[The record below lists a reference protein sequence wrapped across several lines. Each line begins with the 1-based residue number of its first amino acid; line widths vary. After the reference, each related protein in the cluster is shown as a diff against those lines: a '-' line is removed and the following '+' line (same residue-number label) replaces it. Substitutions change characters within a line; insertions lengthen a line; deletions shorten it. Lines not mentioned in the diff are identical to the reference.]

1 MGARPRSIP
10 TKALSAKPV
19 ARDKTAP
26 TKVQVYL
33 SKPGLGAALAREAG
47 FRKMSLSQ
55 AAEAILERGLKG
67 RIEADAD
74 DRLLTLERRLSD
86 HMRLTA
92 RDLFMLEELTFI
104 ALRTLI
110 SRVPEHPGEQDA
122 TYRAGVDMAM
132 EAVLDELSRK
142 VRAGR
147 LQFEQALRET
157 ETPAPSSVADP
168 ANDAQPLLDGK
179 A

>member
-1 MGARPRSIP
+1 MGARPRSLP
-10 TKALSAKPV
+10 AKAVSAKPV
-19 ARDKTAP
+19 PGNKGAP
-26 TKVQVYL
+26 SKVQVYL
-33 SKPGLGAALAREAG
+33 SRPGLGAALAREAG
-47 FRKMSLSQ
+47 FRKLSLSQ

-74 DRLLTLERRLSD
+74 DRLLILERRLSD

-110 SRVPEHPGEQDA
+110 SRLPEHPAEQEA
-122 TYRAGVDMAM
+122 SYRAGVDMAM

-147 LQFEQALRET
+147 LQFEEALRET
-157 ETPAPSSVADP
+157 GSPTSSLADP
-168 ANDAQPLLDGK
+168 ANDARPLLDGE

>member
-1 MGARPRSIP
+1 LHQIAALIYGFV
-10 TKALSAKPV
+10 ALSDP
-19 ARDKTAP
+19 
-26 TKVQVYL
+26 
-33 SKPGLGAALAREAG
+33 
-47 FRKMSLSQ
+47 
-55 AAEAILERGLKG
+55 
-67 RIEADAD
+67 AD
-74 DRLLTLERRLSD
+74 DSICWENALKLEQRLSD

-110 SRVPEHPGEQDA
+110 SRLPEHPAEQEA

-147 LQFEQALRET
+147 FQFEQALRDT
-157 ETPAPSSVADP
+157 EGLESNVTSGP
-168 ANDAQPLLDGK
+168 ANDAQPPILGEV
-179 A
+179 